1 MATILAFDRKCSTW
15 CAVQYLPLQG
25 LRQCYINLWRTWRSL
40 SSRRCKTYTRWDK
53 NQMRILIFMILILF
67 IGISFSGW
75 GNRWAPLSPV
85 RSLSYSWHLHLHQL
99 LFRYIE
105 GGGNSPNQTFS
116 PLILF
121 YWIALLFSYLLI
133 PPILLTDYFISW
145 MREQSLVLF
154 SPSGRR
160 KMENMKLFEHPEVL
174 EFDQRGEGWTWLLL
188 AYHPSY
194 HFMCMFCFNV
204 QFQVALVAISYWVVY
219 PLPHPEPSLFT
230 PPLQSS
236 QVE

>member
-40 SSRRCKTYTRWDK
+40 SSGRCKTYTRWDK

-67 IGISFSGW
+67 IGISFSGC

-85 RSLSYSWHLHLHQL
+85 RSLSYSWYLHLHQL

-160 KMENMKLFEHPEVL
+160 KMENMKLFEHLEVL
-174 EFDQRGEGWTWLLL
+174 KFDQRGEGCTWIPIVPFHVYVLFQCPISGGSRGYQLLSHL
-188 AYHPSY
+188 SPSISWAIPLHPS
-194 HFMCMFCFNV
+194 
-204 QFQVALVAISYWVVY
+204 
-219 PLPHPEPSLFT
+219 T
-230 PPLQSS
+230 PIVPGGVS
-236 QVE
+236 V

>member
-1 MATILAFDRKCSTW
+1 M
-15 CAVQYLPLQG
+15 
-25 LRQCYINLWRTWRSL
+25 
-40 SSRRCKTYTRWDK
+40 
-53 NQMRILIFMILILF
+53 
-67 IGISFSGW
+67 
-75 GNRWAPLSPV
+75 
-85 RSLSYSWHLHLHQL
+85 RSLSYSWYLHLHQL

-174 EFDQRGEGWTWLLL
+174 EFDQRGEEWTWILL

-194 HFMCMFCFNV
+194 HFMCMFCFNFRWLSV
-204 QFQVALVAISYWVVY
+204 TESFIPFHILSHPSSPLHSNRPRWSKCLTFVARMYYFKAPVLLSTGVLVYWLSVFQCRCASFYPVNLQFVCSWPQVLYICPNDTFAFWLC
-219 PLPHPEPSLFT
+219 LP
-230 PPLQSS
+230 SS
-236 QVE
+236 ILT

>member
-1 MATILAFDRKCSTW
+1 MATILAFDRKCSTL
-15 CAVQYLPLQG
+15 CAVQNLPLQG
-25 LRQCYINLWRTWRSL
+25 LRQCYINLWRTWRPL
-40 SSRRCKTYTRWDK
+40 NSRRCKTYTRWDK
-53 NQMRILIFMILILF
+53 SQMRILIFMILILF
-67 IGISFSGW
+67 IGISFSEW

-145 MREQSLVLF
+145 MCEQSLVLF

-160 KMENMKLFEHPEVL
+160 KMGIKQTF
-174 EFDQRGEGWTWLLL
+174 GEYEILWAPGGAGIRPVRWGVNLNSE
-188 AYHPSY
+188 YS
-194 HFMCMFCFNV
+194 
-204 QFQVALVAISYWVVY
+204 
-219 PLPHPEPSLFT
+219 
-230 PPLQSS
+230 
-236 QVE
+236 

>member
-1 MATILAFDRKCSTW
+1 
-15 CAVQYLPLQG
+15 
-25 LRQCYINLWRTWRSL
+25 
-40 SSRRCKTYTRWDK
+40 
-53 NQMRILIFMILILF
+53 MRILIFMILILF

-85 RSLSYSWHLHLHQL
+85 RSLSYSWYLHLHQL

-133 PPILLTDYFISW
+133 PPILLTDYLISW

-160 KMENMKLFEHPEVL
+160 KMENMKLFEHPEAL
-174 EFDQRGEGWTWLLL
+174 EFDQWGEGWTWIVNTLSFSPIVPFHVYVLFQCPISGGYQLLSRL
-188 AYHPSY
+188 SPSTSWAIPVHPS
-194 HFMCMFCFNV
+194 
-204 QFQVALVAISYWVVY
+204 
-219 PLPHPEPSLFT
+219 T
-230 PPLQSS
+230 PIVPGGVS
-236 QVE
+236 V